1 MNSFRNQ
8 AGWSRSVGQVRE
20 RDMSGLALLTSV
32 IIVFASTVTVIGVS
46 SLFTLTRVGDK
57 DAL

>member
-1 MNSFRNQ
+1 
-8 AGWSRSVGQVRE
+8 
-20 RDMSGLALLTSV
+20 MSGLALLTSV